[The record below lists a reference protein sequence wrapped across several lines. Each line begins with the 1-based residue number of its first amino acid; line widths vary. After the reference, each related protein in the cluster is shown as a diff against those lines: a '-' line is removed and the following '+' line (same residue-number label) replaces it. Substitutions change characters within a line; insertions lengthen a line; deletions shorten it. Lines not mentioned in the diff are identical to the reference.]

1 MLKLFNTLTK
11 QLEPF
16 KPANKKV
23 VRIFTCGP
31 SVYQRSHIGNFRTFM
46 FEDILVRYLEY
57 SGYRV
62 ERSLI
67 FTDVEDKAIEAAEKE
82 QTTLKELTDRN
93 IRGFLKEVDL
103 LKIKI
108 PDRLS
113 RASEHAFEAVKI
125 IEKLL
130 GLRIA
135 YWYRGSVY
143 FNPLKFPGFG
153 RIYGLDL
160 SLWPKNPRR
169 FHKDTY
175 PGTQWNLG
183 DFILWHGGD
192 KAGSVYWETA
202 IGRGRPSWNV
212 QDASILF
219 KYFDEPL
226 SIFCG
231 GWDNLFRH
239 HDYTRAILE
248 SVRPYPMTRFWLHGQ
263 LLLVKGRKMSK
274 SLGNIL
280 YTDTVLSQG
289 YSREELRFFL
299 LGQPYREKLNYSD
312 EAMKTAAEKLRGFKE
327 KVKAL
332 TVRGRRQEADPGSIR
347 KIKDLFSREMDDNL
361 NTRAAF
367 NRLSGFVTGLDIP
380 ALEPAAAAGFKKGLK
395 EIDTVL
401 QVLF

>member
-1 MLKLFNTLTK
+1 MLKLFNTLTR

-16 KPANKKV
+16 KPANEKK

-31 SVYQRSHIGNFRTFM
+31 SVYQRSHIGKFRTFM
-46 FEDILVRYLEY
+46 FEDVLVRYLEY

-62 ERSLI
+62 ERGLI
-67 FTDVEDKAIEAAEKE
+67 FTDVEDKAIEEAEKGK
-82 QTTLKELTDRN
+82 TTLKDLVNRN
-93 IRGFLKEVDL
+93 IRGFLREVDL
-103 LKIKI
+103 LRMKT

-113 RASEHAFEAVKI
+113 RASEYVFEAVEI
-125 IEKLL
+125 IQKLL
-130 GLRIA
+130 DLRIA
-135 YWYRGSVY
+135 YWHRGSVY
-143 FNPLKFPGFG
+143 FDPLKFPGFG

-160 SLWPKNPRR
+160 SLWPKNTRR

-183 DFILWHGGD
+183 DFILWHGGS

-202 IGRGRPSWNV
+202 IGQGRPSWNI

-219 KYFDEPL
+219 KYLDEPL

-248 SVRPYPMTRFWLHGQ
+248 SVRPYPMTRYWLHGQ

-274 SLGNIL
+274 SLGNIY
-280 YTDTVLSQG
+280 YTDTILDQG

-299 LGQPYREKLNYSD
+299 LGQPYGERLNYSD
-312 EAMKTAAEKLRGFKE
+312 EAMKAAAEKLREFKRMVE
-327 KVKAL
+327 VL
-332 TVRGRRQEADPGSIR
+332 SIRGRRQEADPKSVR
-347 KIKDLFSREMDDNL
+347 KIKDLFNREMDDNL
-361 NTRAAF
+361 NTKAAF
-367 NRLSGFVTGLDIP
+367 NRLSELVSGLSIP
-380 ALEPAAAAGFKKGLK
+380 ALEPKVAAGFKKGLQ
-395 EIDTVL
+395 EVDAVL

>member
-1 MLKLFNTLTK
+1 MLKLFNTLSK
-11 QLEPF
+11 RLELF

-62 ERSLI
+62 ERGLI
-67 FTDVEDKAIEAAEKE
+67 FTDVEDKAIEEAEKG
-82 QTTLKELTDRN
+82 QNPLKDLTNRN
-93 IRGFLKEVDL
+93 IGGFLKEMDL

-113 RASEHAFEAVKI
+113 RASEHIPEAVTI

-130 GLRIA
+130 DLRIA
-135 YWYRGSVY
+135 YWHRGSVY
-143 FNPLKFPGFG
+143 FDPLKFPGFG
-153 RIYGLDL
+153 GIYGLDMG
-160 SLWPKNPRR
+160 LWPKGKRR
-169 FHKDTY
+169 FHQDTY

-202 IGRGRPSWNV
+202 IGRGRPSWNI

-219 KYFDEPL
+219 KYIDEPL

-248 SVRPYPMTRFWLHGQ
+248 SVRPYPVTRYWLHGQ

-274 SLGNIL
+274 SLGNIY
-280 YTDTVLSQG
+280 YTDTILSQG
-289 YSREELRFFL
+289 YSREDLRFFL
-299 LGQPYREKLNYSD
+299 LGQPYGERLSYSD
-312 EAMKTAAEKLRGFKE
+312 AAMKASAEKLRGFKE

-332 TVRGRRQEADPGSIR
+332 TLRGRGREADPKSIQ
-347 KIKDLFSREMDDNL
+347 KIKDLFNREMDDNL
-361 NTRAAF
+361 NTKAAF
-367 NRLSGFVTGLDIP
+367 LRLSEFVSGLDIP
-380 ALEPAAAAGFKKGLK
+380 ALEPAVAAGLKKGLQ

-401 QVLF
+401 RVLF

>member
-1 MLKLFNTLTK
+1 MLKLFNTLTR
-11 QLEPF
+11 QLESF
-16 KPANKKV
+16 KPANENV

-46 FEDILVRYLEY
+46 FEDVLVRYLEY

-62 ERSLI
+62 RRGLI
-67 FTDVEDKAIEAAEKE
+67 FTDVEDKAIEEAEKGK
-82 QTTLKELTDRN
+82 TTLKDLVNRN

-103 LKIKI
+103 LKMKI

-113 RASEHAFEAVKI
+113 RASEHVFEAVKI
-125 IEKLL
+125 IQELL
-130 GLRIA
+130 DLRIA
-135 YWYRGSVY
+135 YWHRGSVY
-143 FNPLKFPGFG
+143 FDPLKFPGFG

-160 SLWPKNPRR
+160 SLWPKETRR

-183 DFILWHGGD
+183 DFILWHGGA

-202 IGRGRPSWNV
+202 IGRGRPSWNI

-219 KYFDEPL
+219 KYIDEPL

-248 SVRPYPMTRFWLHGQ
+248 SVRPYPMTRYWLHGQ

-274 SLGNIL
+274 SLGNIY
-280 YTDTVLSQG
+280 YTDTILNQG

-299 LGQPYREKLNYSD
+299 LGQPYGERLNYSD
-312 EAMKTAAEKLRGFKE
+312 EAMKAAAEKLRGFKR
-327 KVKAL
+327 KVKVL
-332 TVRGRRQEADPGSIR
+332 SVRGHRQEPDPKSAQ
-347 KIKDLFSREMDDNL
+347 KIKNLFSGKMDDNL
-361 NTRAAF
+361 NTKAAF
-367 NRLSGFVTGLDIP
+367 NRLSEFVSGLSIP
-380 ALEPAAAAGFKKGLK
+380 ALEPTVAAGFKKGLQ
-395 EIDTVL
+395 EVDAVL